1 MPEFKEE
8 IHTYKVSYM
17 PPGENKLKD
26 KEVQGNSVAQVM
38 HIINKEF
45 NKQVV
50 KGVLYLRK
58 ETIPRRY

>member
-8 IHTYKVSYM
+8 VHTYKVSYK

-38 HIINKEF
+38 HIVNKEF
-45 NKQVV
+45 DKQVV

>member
-1 MPEFKEE
+1 MSHKNLSVKIKNPKFFR
-8 IHTYKVSYM
+8 
-17 PPGENKLKD
+17 NKLKD

-38 HIINKEF
+38 HIVNKEF
-45 NKQVV
+45 GKEVV

>member
-8 IHTYKVSYM
+8 VHTYKVSYM

-38 HIINKEF
+38 HIVNKEF

-50 KGVLYLRK
+50 KGVFF
-58 ETIPRRY
+58 I